1 MIDKRVELDVNQL
14 LGLSQVARVTK
25 GEELEFEQDSRLLSK
40 VSEAPAPQSLR
51 PTARLLSKAG
61 EFGN

>member
-25 GEELEFEQDSRLLSK
+25 GEELD
-40 VSEAPAPQSLR
+40 
-51 PTARLLSKAG
+51 
-61 EFGN
+61 